1 VGKAIRDRCVQ
12 MEKMTDTGVC
22 LRKRQTLTL
31 SPAGLVEDIFLKD
44 RLLLHGGKGVIIIL

>member
-1 VGKAIRDRCVQ
+1 